1 MTLPAPR
8 RGRTLF
14 LVPAAAAALL
24 AGALP
29 APAQQPAAAPVAA
42 KAPADKAPGKTPAA
56 GAASKETGQRD
67 ATSYSL
73 GVIMG
78 EQLRESGV
86 TPAQISSPRVAQGVR
101 DAITGKSKTSDAD
114 RKNMVDLIRGAQEK
128 LVDTNHKAAAT
139 FLADNGKKPGVV
151 TTASGL
157 QYKVLAAG
165 SGDSPKRTDE
175 VTVNYRGTLLD
186 GTEFDSSYKRG
197 EPANFR
203 VDRVIPGWTEALQL
217 MKPGGKMQLYVPPQ
231 LAYDTHSRPP
241 IPPGALLLFDVELIG
256 VKAPEAAAA
265 PAEPA
270 RPGAPPPAPK

>member
-114 RKNMVDLIRGAQEK
+114 RKNMVDLIRGAQER

>member
-8 RGRTLF
+8 RGRTPF

-42 KAPADKAPGKTPAA
+42 KAPADKAPAKTPAA

-114 RKNMVDLIRGAQEK
+114 RKNMVDLIRGAQER

-256 VKAPEAAAA
+256 VKPPEAAAA

>member
-1 MTLPAPR
+1 M
-8 RGRTLF
+8 
-14 LVPAAAAALL
+14 
-24 AGALP
+24 
-29 APAQQPAAAPVAA
+29 
-42 KAPADKAPGKTPAA
+42 
-56 GAASKETGQRD
+56 
-67 ATSYSL
+67 
-73 GVIMG
+73 
-78 EQLRESGV
+78 
-86 TPAQISSPRVAQGVR
+86 R

-128 LVDTNHKAAAT
+128 LVDTNHKAAAK

-256 VKAPEAAAA
+256 VKPPEAAAA

>member
-8 RGRTLF
+8 RGRTPF

-29 APAQQPAAAPVAA
+29 APAQQPAAVPVAA
-42 KAPADKAPGKTPAA
+42 KAPADKAPAKTPAA

-114 RKNMVDLIRGAQEK
+114 RKNMVDLIRGAQER

>member
-8 RGRTLF
+8 RGRTPF

-42 KAPADKAPGKTPAA
+42 KAPADKAPAKTPAA

-114 RKNMVDLIRGAQEK
+114 RKNMVDLIRGAQER